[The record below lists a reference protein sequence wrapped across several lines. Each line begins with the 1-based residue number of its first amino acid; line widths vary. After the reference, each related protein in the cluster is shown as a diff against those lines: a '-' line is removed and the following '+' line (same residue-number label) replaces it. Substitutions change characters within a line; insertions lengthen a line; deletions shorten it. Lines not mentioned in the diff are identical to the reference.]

1 MCSHNTTQEPSVSK
15 LDLGEAD
22 DTNKEFTE
30 YKWNA
35 HYNRDSIF
43 RYT

>member
-1 MCSHNTTQEPSVSK
+1 MQEPSVSK
-15 LDLGEAD
+15 LDFGKPH
-22 DTNKEFTE
+22 TNKEFTE

-43 RYT
+43 WYT